1 MLLGTKI
8 EDLTMRNDGE
18 ALVKME
24 KVMKIVKWVGR
35 MKRLEGMIQK
45 EKTKRMRWEDV
56 MAQDEVD
63 DQDEQE
69 PR

>member
-1 MLLGTKI
+1 MLLGTKT

-45 EKTKRMRWEDV
+45 EKTKRMRREDV